1 MVSERIPACSN
12 QTAIRNAL
20 PFRNVI
26 PNILLNGKAR
36 LLTLGKTRYKT
47 DQSKRVGSTI
57 RDAWTQLL
65 QFPLFPFSSISFTP
79 LTFSE
84 KNAMPRLQKKKEK
97 APPPGNATLDQY
109 FFKKPPPTKERTDEN
124 ASTVQ
129 RETSSKTPTPLA
141 PKNTKCTPVLH
152 RRPLAELSYSL
163 PTAESITSVFC
174 SSDVAPIPEQLTA
187 HPSRHKFSVYC
198 DDESEHTAVHD
209 QASQES
215 PETHEIRPERPFQVF
230 RDSENSQ
237 EIEEKEDEDVVTD
250 RKYSNKE
257 NEQVEEKDEHEK
269 LDKASDKGENCATQR
284 RYHQQNTAKIWADIP
299 QKRAVDDD
307 SDFEQDE
314 IEIARRRRGGILRLL
329 RKSKTLQC
337 NYKLPSSSSSTTET
351 SNAESKCSSSA
362 ETSSS
367 SPASKDAAT
376 SRGGKQQLPQ
386 LVRQQTLAP
395 SDEWEPSDNTED
407 EYDDVDPFFDIPSP
421 SAVPSPSPTLSPPEF
436 SISQSMTPSIHQ
448 SPQREAPSES
458 STLPFEHNVQYE
470 EHRAFPNPRG
480 KTLLEKLGVPDQKH
494 SKEED

>member
-1 MVSERIPACSN
+1 
-12 QTAIRNAL
+12 
-20 PFRNVI
+20 
-26 PNILLNGKAR
+26 
-36 LLTLGKTRYKT
+36 
-47 DQSKRVGSTI
+47 
-57 RDAWTQLL
+57 
-65 QFPLFPFSSISFTP
+65 
-79 LTFSE
+79 
-84 KNAMPRLQKKKEK
+84 MPRLQKKKEK

-187 HPSRHKFSVYC
+187 HPSRLKFSVYC
-198 DDESEHTAVHD
+198 DDDSEHTAVND

-237 EIEEKEDEDVVTD
+237 EIEEKEDEDAITGRKSVYCNDASEHTAVNDQASQGSPESHEIRRERPFQVFRDSENSQEIKEKEDEDVVTD

-269 LDKASDKGENCATQR
+269 LDKASDKDENCATQR
-284 RYHQQNTAKIWADIP
+284 RYHQQNTAKICADIP

-337 NYKLPSSSSSTTET
+337 NYKVPSSSSSTTET

-376 SRGGKQQLPQ
+376 PRAGKQQLPQ
-386 LVRQQTLAP
+386 LARQQTLAP